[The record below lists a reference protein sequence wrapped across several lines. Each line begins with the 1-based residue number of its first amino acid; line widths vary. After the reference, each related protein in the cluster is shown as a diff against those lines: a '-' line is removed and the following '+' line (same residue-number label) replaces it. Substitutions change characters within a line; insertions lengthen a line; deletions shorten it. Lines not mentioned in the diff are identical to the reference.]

1 VRERKRERERQ
12 RESKSESERDEEYQR
27 GNEGGSGGAVC
38 ARVHHGYTVRGGAAV
53 LGGDVAR
60 TKEGGREISPMVR
73 RPRGRV
79 RAAVSGMCE
88 GEEIHG
94 AGQILED
101 VL

>member
-1 VRERKRERERQ
+1 M
-12 RESKSESERDEEYQR
+12 
-27 GNEGGSGGAVC
+27 
-38 ARVHHGYTVRGGAAV
+38 V

-88 GEEIHG
+88 GEETHG
-94 AGQILED
+94 AGQPWKMFSSLPSVSCAPPQLELPK
-101 VL
+101 VEVPHQCRLKSLYYRYCLKT